1 MVQMILY
8 GKSKLFYIPKLIQ
21 FYFNKIAVCLM
32 VKVNSTTMQ
41 FWRVKV
47 DASIKLPLCTLKSG
61 STRRGVLASE
71 GAGIQ
76 WGRDTEDE
84 DCDTMSGACCAIVM
98 GRCKY
103 GKCMLAL
110 VDKVQLKEKNAH
122 HHNQLKDKDTG
133 KKSISLCEETI
144 QTLTLKKGKIN
155 LMMKSRRMHMKNLN
169 FLCIP
174 YRPNFLLWTHLSLGK
189 EGSSNILLIAR

>member
-1 MVQMILY
+1 MVEMILY

-21 FYFNKIAVCLM
+21 FYLNKIAVCLM
-32 VKVNSTTMQ
+32 VKVNSTTIQ
-41 FWRVKV
+41 FWRGKV
-47 DASIKLPLCTLKSG
+47 DAPIKVPLTTLKNS

-84 DCDTMSGACCAIVM
+84 DCDTMSAACCAIVI
-98 GRCKY
+98 GRCEY

-133 KKSISLCEETI
+133 KKSVSLCEETI

-155 LMMKSRRMHMKNLN
+155 LMMKSRRIHMKNLN

-174 YRPNFLLWTHLSLGK
+174 YRSNFLLWHIS
-189 EGSSNILLIAR
+189 A